1 MNSAPAASGGR
12 VDPSTSAVEPAPR
25 HALTARI
32 AAVLSL
38 IAMFLLSRPYFGIRH
53 DARIYVGRAEADLGR
68 AGMAEDLMFV
78 HDGQSK
84 YSAFGALFR
93 PLVEHLGSAPAAAL
107 LTGVGLAFWLAA
119 AVVLLSRFCRGVHL
133 WAAAFALAALPA
145 FYVGVLAYA
154 EPFATPRLFA
164 EGFACLAL
172 AALVERRWIAA
183 GALLALGASL
193 HPIMTAPA
201 VAVFGLMLILQDR
214 RWLALPVAGL
224 AGAFAAAFAGLP
236 LIDRLIAPLDAAW
249 LNMLQQRSA
258 YLFPALWSEGSW
270 MMFVRQ
276 TATLVIAASFLG
288 GRTRQ
293 LAIVVLAGG
302 VGGVIAT
309 MLAPTL
315 LVIQMQPWRGQW
327 LVALLSTALLPFV
340 VAQLW
345 KAGGGARAAAALLAA
360 AWGVTDHPTLAA
372 AACVLA
378 AGLAYV
384 PQARRLPPP
393 VWRIAWVLAAMI
405 LAHAALVA
413 LAAAVIRA
421 ASETGADFVS
431 RTLLSRGLMVF
442 AGALA
447 TAVLL
452 RPELAQRI
460 AARRSAVAVAAIAL
474 AVAAAAWDAQ
484 DPWTRA
490 RDRSAGAASLRSQL
504 PPGEVFWLGGDGRS
518 GPWTQRGEWWSIN
531 EGASAVFDRDLALE
545 WRRRLDIL
553 VEARLASP
561 RLRVGETDEMA
572 KAKLTTR
579 GLSLVCGAPRGPSAV
594 IAPATRVAAEA
605 LVHADGEWKAPA
617 SPSGAAAD
625 ARFLIFRCG
634 AAVGGSGD
642 LPRRPA

>member
-12 VDPSTSAVEPAPR
+12 VDPPTSAVEPAQR
-25 HALTARI
+25 EALIARI
-32 AAVLSL
+32 AGAFSV

-68 AGMAEDLMFV
+68 AGMAEDLMFI

-119 AVVLLSRFCRGVHL
+119 AVVLLSRFCRGAHL
-133 WAAAFALAALPA
+133 WAAGVALAALPA

-172 AALVERRWIAA
+172 AFLIDRKWIVA

-201 VAVFGLMLILQDR
+201 VAVFGLMLIFQDR
-214 RWLALPVAGL
+214 RWLALAAAGL
-224 AGAFAAAFAGLP
+224 AGALAAAFAGLP
-236 LIDRLIAPLDAAW
+236 LIDRLVAPIDAAW

-270 MMFVRQ
+270 MMFIRQ
-276 TATLVIAASFLG
+276 TATLVIAASFLH
-288 GRTRQ
+288 GRARQ
-293 LAIVVLAGG
+293 LAIAVLSVGVV
-302 VGGVIAT
+302 GVIAT

-327 LVALLSTALLPFV
+327 LVALLATALLPFA

-345 KAGGGARAAAALLAA
+345 KAGAGARAGAALLAA
-360 AWGVTDHPTLAA
+360 AWGVADHPTLAA
-372 AACVLA
+372 EACVLA
-378 AGLAYV
+378 AVLAYI
-384 PQARRLPPP
+384 PQSRRLPAP

-405 LAHAALVA
+405 LAQAALVS
-413 LAAAVIRA
+413 LGAAAIRA
-421 ASETGADFVS
+421 ASDTGADLVS
-431 RTLLSRGLMVF
+431 RTLLSRGLMVV

-447 TAVLL
+447 TLVIL
-452 RPELAQRI
+452 RPEQAQRI
-460 AARRSAVAVAAIAL
+460 ASRPWAAAAAAAAL
-474 AVAAAAWDAQ
+474 ALGVAAWDAQ

-490 RDRSAGAASLRSQL
+490 RDRSAGAEPLRLQL
-504 PPGEVFWLGGDGRS
+504 PAGEVFWLGGDGRS

-572 KAKLTTR
+572 KARLTTR
-579 GLSLVCGAPRGPSAV
+579 GLTLVCGAPGGPSAV
-594 IAPATRVAAEA
+594 IAPAPRVTADA
-605 LVHADGEWKAPA
+605 LVHADGAWKAPA
-617 SPSGAAAD
+617 SPGGAAAD
-625 ARFLIFRCG
+625 AHFLIFRCG
-634 AAVGGSGD
+634 ANGLS
-642 LPRRPA
+642 